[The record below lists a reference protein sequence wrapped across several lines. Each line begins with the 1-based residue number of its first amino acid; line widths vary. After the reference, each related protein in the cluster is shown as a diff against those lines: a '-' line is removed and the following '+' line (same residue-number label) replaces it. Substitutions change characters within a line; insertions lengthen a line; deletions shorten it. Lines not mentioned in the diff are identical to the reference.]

1 MTPELISAALVIITG
16 AGGGLSLTVG
26 KLWKWVDKRIQDCE
40 ADRNVLHSHIDKMND
55 ELKTISRTV
64 GHMEGALQEI
74 KSRNYKIDHTKGA
87 IDQ

>member
-40 ADRNVLHSHIDKMND
+40 ADRHVLHQHINNMNS
-55 ELKTISRTV
+55 ELKEISRTV
-64 GHMEGALQEI
+64 GQMEGALKEI
-74 KSRNYKIDHTKGA
+74 KSRNYKIDHNKEPEE
-87 IDQ
+87 

>member
-26 KLWKWVDKRIQDCE
+26 TLWKWVNKRVQDCE
-40 ADRNVLHSHIDKMND
+40 ADRRVLHAHINSMNAELQKLSH
-55 ELKTISRTV
+55 TV